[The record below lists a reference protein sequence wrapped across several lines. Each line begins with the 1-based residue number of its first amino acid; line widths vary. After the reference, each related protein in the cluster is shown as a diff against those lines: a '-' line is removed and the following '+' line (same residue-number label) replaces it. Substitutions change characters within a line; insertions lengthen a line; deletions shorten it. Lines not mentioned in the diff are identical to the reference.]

1 MIIECLKIIIS
12 NNCSIYNNLRCTVAL
27 NETST
32 ILENSSADFKKT
44 TKIEIS
50 MKMTFLQFQL
60 LRNEDRHLA
69 PSEIYFLRFFHSLFI

>member
-12 NNCSIYNNLRCTVAL
+12 NNCSIYNNLHYTVAL

-32 ILENSSADFKKT
+32 ILKNSSADFKKT

-50 MKMTFLQFQL
+50 MKKTFL
-60 LRNEDRHLA
+60 
-69 PSEIYFLRFFHSLFI
+69 

>member
-50 MKMTFLQFQL
+50 MKKTFL
-60 LRNEDRHLA
+60 
-69 PSEIYFLRFFHSLFI
+69 